1 MPAFLRVSEP
11 GVIFAAWLVVG
22 IRQRGLGVSSTGPFY
37 LGPHADTMP
46 PDLRS
51 TNALRS
57 LTRTAVQRG
66 PIFTNGGK
74 SGSFFAQSQNVDKD
88 IPRVFAAS
96 FGRFSSYSI
105 CFTLCCSKKV
115 KQVSGD
121 IQSAWE
127 PIIYK
132 NLFSKIKVAC
142 PSVFFVAFFCGAT
155 HHLCGQALY
164 LACRLDLLFSR
175 LIHAIGGTLI
185 L

>member
-11 GVIFAAWLVVG
+11 GVIFAAWLVVV

-37 LGPHADTMP
+37 LGLHADTMP

-88 IPRVFAAS
+88 IPRVFCCILRAFQFVFHLLHPLLFKESEAS
-96 FGRFSSYSI
+96 VRRYSI
-105 CFTLCCSKKV
+105 GL
-115 KQVSGD
+115 
-121 IQSAWE
+121 
-127 PIIYK
+127 
-132 NLFSKIKVAC
+132 
-142 PSVFFVAFFCGAT
+142 GAD
-155 HHLCGQALY
+155 HLQKTC
-164 LACRLDLLFSR
+164 LLKLKLRVPQYS
-175 LIHAIGGTLI
+175 L
-185 L
+185 